1 MHNCNK
7 EKEKRVVKVNCV
19 HFGLESVGQTLGGE
33 ISMSLESDDWKCTL
47 GTVGMEG
54 QADEK

>member
-1 MHNCNK
+1 MFTLDL
-7 EKEKRVVKVNCV
+7 KVW
-19 HFGLESVGQTLGGE
+19 GQTLGGE
-33 ISMSLESDDWKCTL
+33 ISMSLESDDWKCML